1 MSKEIFWEEHI
12 KRWNKRGVSQAKY
25 CKENNLNKNLFS
37 KWKNKIIP
45 KDIVKANEFVELKVS
60 EMSKESEIEVIVKD
74 IFKLRL
80 KSGFDKELVKEVI
93 EVIIGGIQ

>member
-1 MSKEIFWEEHI
+1 MSKEIFWEE
-12 KRWNKRGVSQAKY
+12 
-25 CKENNLNKNLFS
+25 NNLNKDLFS